1 MEVTK
6 SEQGFEGIEKKSDYE
21 ELSFRETLRGRQG
34 KITITLKWT
43 KNEMDIQAFR
53 ALEEKETEK

>member
-1 MEVTK
+1 M
-6 SEQGFEGIEKKSDYE
+6 KKNSDYE